1 MKKSIMAAV
10 VIGACCQ
17 MAHAKEG
24 AQLYGVIDMGI
35 ERLTYDNTS
44 LNRLGSGV
52 QSTDRIG
59 I

>member
-1 MKKSIMAAV
+1 
-10 VIGACCQ
+10 